1 MNTDNIDYKAIGK
14 RIRTARLKAGM
25 TQELL
30 AEKAGLSTTHMS
42 NIETGSSKLSLP
54 AIISLADAL
63 GVSVD
68 ELLCDN
74 VIRSW
79 EIFSREIQDILS
91 DCDEYEIRILADIL
105 KSAKESIR
113 KNKKFKK

>member
-14 RIRTARLKAGM
+14 RIRIARLKAGM

-74 VIRSW
+74 VIRSR
-79 EIFSREIQDILS
+79 EVFSREIQDILS

-105 KSAKESIR
+105 KSAKESMR

>member
-54 AIISLADAL
+54 ALISLADAL

-79 EIFSREIQDILS
+79 EVFSREIQDTLS

-105 KSAKESIR
+105 KSAKESMR

>member
-1 MNTDNIDYKAIGK
+1 MEIDYKAIGK

-68 ELLCDN
+68 ELCDN
-74 VIRSW
+74 VIRTW
-79 EIFSREIQDILS
+79 EVFSREIQDILS

-105 KSAKESIR
+105 KSAKESMR